1 MKPED
6 KIKELERKI
15 ADLEAKVRLLDK
27 QQIKI
32 VGDYDGTNVPV
43 TVNGIRRKIA
53 TVAP

>member
-1 MKPED
+1 MDTNEQ
-6 KIKELERKI
+6 KIAELEKRV
-15 ADLEAKVRLLDK
+15 ALLEK

-53 TVAP
+53 TSTP